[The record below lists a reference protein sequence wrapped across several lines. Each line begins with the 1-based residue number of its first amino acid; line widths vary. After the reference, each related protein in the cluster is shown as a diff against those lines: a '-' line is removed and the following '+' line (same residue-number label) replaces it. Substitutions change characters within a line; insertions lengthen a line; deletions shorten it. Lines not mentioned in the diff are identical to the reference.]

1 MSNIDNGLGRSIG
14 FNSVLLGVFALVTS
28 LLLAGTYLN
37 TRDRIAESERLL
49 AQRGL
54 LELYP
59 AQTHDNDL
67 LADVLPVPTAYLK
80 TLGLRR
86 PADIHV
92 VRNGNQVVGFIVPA
106 VAPDGYSGDID
117 MIIGI
122 NADGTLAGVRVTSHR
137 ETPGLGDKIELRK
150 HPWILSFDGRSL
162 GNPSREQWTVAK
174 HGGAFDQ
181 FTGATIT
188 PRAVVHKVRDA
199 LLFYSEYGDQLLA
212 AASGSETTGTPAT
225 DNGEQP

>member
-1 MSNIDNGLGRSIG
+1 MSKTSGGLGRSIG
-14 FNSVLLGVFALVTS
+14 FNSLLLGAFALVTS
-28 LLLAGTYLN
+28 LLLASTYLN
-37 TRDRIAESERLL
+37 TRDRIAEAERLS

-54 LELYP
+54 LELFP
-59 AQTHDNDL
+59 AESHDNDL
-67 LADVLPVPTAYLK
+67 LADVLPVPAHYLK

-86 PADIHV
+86 PADVHV
-92 VRNGNQVVGFIVPA
+92 VRKAGEVTGFIVPA

-122 NADGTLAGVRVTSHR
+122 NADGTLAGVRVTNHR
-137 ETPGLGDKIELRK
+137 ETPGLGDKVELRK
-150 HPWILSFDGRSL
+150 HSWILSFDGRSL
-162 GNPSREQWTVAK
+162 GDPPRDRWTVTK

-199 LLFYSEYGDQLLA
+199 LLFHSEYGDELLA
-212 AASGSETTGTPAT
+212 AALAITDEAIAT
-225 DNGEQP
+225 DHGEQP